1 MVKLSL
7 RMNLADILENE
18 KVIMKKLNEIHK
30 NSVHFFLKL
39 WYEEERLKL
48 EQIKEFVMKNE
59 NKLHFKTS
67 IKPDRSLGANDFIW
81 FDIINKKYSG
91 ETNRIRFE
99 HTYSSKDEIL
109 NCLEEFQKCAVFCT
123 SDKPPKRQKRNDYES
138 SNSGKQAVY
147 K

>member
-18 KVIMKKLNEIHK
+18 KVIMEKLNEIHK

-81 FDIINKKYSG
+81 FDIINTKY
-91 ETNRIRFE
+91 
-99 HTYSSKDEIL
+99 DESVAPWGFLQEMLNGKVQFHPYVAMDLLQKIIL
-109 NCLEEFQKCAVFCT
+109 CLT
-123 SDKPPKRQKRNDYES
+123 
-138 SNSGKQAVY
+138 
-147 K
+147 